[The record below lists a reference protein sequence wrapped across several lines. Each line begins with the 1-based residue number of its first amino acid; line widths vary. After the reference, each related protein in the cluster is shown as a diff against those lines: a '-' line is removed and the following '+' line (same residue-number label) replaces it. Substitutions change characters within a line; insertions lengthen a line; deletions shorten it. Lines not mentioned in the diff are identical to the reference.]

1 MEVCQKALDRIEKI
15 RTAERD
21 LNECRKYHICPKCG
35 EDMEI
40 KSTLTTVNGLQIGVC
55 LFCNSCGFI
64 DTTLQSI
71 S

>member
-40 KSTLTTVNGLQIGVC
+40 KSTLSAI